1 MSQKPYSC
9 AGWWAKLP
17 QEVELWG
24 GRAHL
29 AIRPALLRA
38 PLSKDFAMTKIVNIF
53 VAAAAAATIAGAA
66 TAQTTTF
73 TNDGAA
79 ADQFDDLQ
87 EQIADDAERDVGRF
101 GNEGRVVGTYGS
113 VALRASAANDNNGRQ
128 DPANPAALVS
138 DESYDVGVG
147 LRYGSFDG
155 VNGIDV
161 TAAYNY
167 SEVNGLVDTK
177 ELLMGADY
185 RRDFGPRFFGYAKLD
200 AKFDDAADDS
210 ENYTDAFIGAGVG
223 YRILNDA
230 TSQWSI
236 QAGPGYRY
244 AESVARGETSEV
256 AASISSNFYRS
267 LSETSYVTNDT
278 DVIYS
283 DASVLVNNDLALN
296 VAMTNTLSLR
306 TSLTTAYDDSV
317 DNDFG
322 DASNTLG
329 VSVVY
334 NFN

>member
-1 MSQKPYSC
+1 
-9 AGWWAKLP
+9 
-17 QEVELWG
+17 
-24 GRAHL
+24 
-29 AIRPALLRA
+29 
-38 PLSKDFAMTKIVNIF
+38 MTKTVNIF
-53 VAAAAAATIAGAA
+53 VAAAAAATMASAA
-66 TAQTTTF
+66 AAQTTTF
-73 TNDGAA
+73 ANEGAA
-79 ADQFDDLQ
+79 ADQFDNLQ

-113 VALRASAANDNNGRQ
+113 LALRATASNDDNGGVGGTGDDNAN
-128 DPANPAALVS
+128 
-138 DESYDVGVG
+138 VGVG
-147 LRYGSFDG
+147 LRYGTFDG

-161 TAAYNY
+161 TAAYSY
-167 SEVNGLVDTK
+167 ATDNGNETQN
-177 ELLMGADY
+177 ELLLGADY
-185 RRDFGPRFFGYAKLD
+185 RRDFGPRYFGYAKLD
-200 AKFDDAADDS
+200 AKQDRAAENLDD
-210 ENYTDAFIGAGVG
+210 NYIDVFVGAGLG

-244 AESVARGETSEV
+244 TETVGGVENSEA
-256 AASISSNFYRS
+256 AASVSSNYYRS
-267 LSETSYVTNDT
+267 LSQTSYVTNDT

-283 DASVLVNNDLALN
+283 DSSTLVQNDLALN

-306 TSLTTAYDDSV
+306 TSLTTSYDDSV